1 MKISRSMGLLLA
13 GMVGTLAVVGCE
25 QKPAAKPAVPAAG
38 GTTDAA
44 KGMMDKAKD
53 GADKAATAVGDAWK
67 KGRDEAVKVGESSLA
82 ALKGQLDIAATQV
95 AKLPEMVK
103 GAAESSMKVAKDS
116 YAAAEAKLAELR
128 GSDERGWSG
137 ISDGFNSAMT
147 KLTDSLKSVT
157 DKMPK

>member
-53 GADKAATAVGDAWK
+53 GADKAATAVGDA
-67 KGRDEAVKVGESSLA
+67 
-82 ALKGQLDIAATQV
+82 
-95 AKLPEMVK
+95 
-103 GAAESSMKVAKDS
+103 
-116 YAAAEAKLAELR
+116 
-128 GSDERGWSG
+128 
-137 ISDGFNSAMT
+137 
-147 KLTDSLKSVT
+147 
-157 DKMPK
+157 